1 MMQCNSFSVE
11 AWTIAKKEKTKITI
25 YKNLHTNCTLWL
37 SFYSFSCP
45 LLLLNR
51 SNDETGGAELGLG
64 WCFFR
69 AILTG

>member
-1 MMQCNSFSVE
+1 MQCNSFSVE
-11 AWTIAKKEKTKITI
+11 AWTIAKKENKKTI
-25 YKNLHTNCTLWL
+25 YKNIHTNRTLRPP
-37 SFYSFSCP
+37 FYSFPCP
-45 LLLLNR
+45 WFLLNR